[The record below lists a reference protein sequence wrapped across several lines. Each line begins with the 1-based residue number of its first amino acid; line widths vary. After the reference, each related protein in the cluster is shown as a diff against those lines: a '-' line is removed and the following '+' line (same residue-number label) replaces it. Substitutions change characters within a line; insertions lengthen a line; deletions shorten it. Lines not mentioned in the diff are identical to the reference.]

1 MRTIFRW
8 AFRLF
13 LVCLVLLI
21 AGILLLDTIAREMLE
36 YRLRNETGLEAKIGK
51 VHIGLLHPEF
61 TIENLI
67 LYNSADFG
75 GSPLIDMPELH
86 VEYDRDAL
94 WSRKVHCRL
103 IRFNLAE
110 INLVDDK
117 KGRRNVDVLQKRLES
132 AGVGLPGKKNSAG
145 GFSKSLDFTGI
156 DTLNLTLGRLTHFDM
171 KQPGKVDEF
180 RINTRHQVFTN
191 IKSDKDFSGAM
202 LVALLRSGVDVNQS
216 WIQLSQSLLQLFAP
230 PKK

>member
-1 MRTIFRW
+1 MIRTIFRW

-13 LVCLVLLI
+13 LVCVVLLI
-21 AGILLLDTIAREMLE
+21 AGILLLDTIAREVLE
-36 YRLRNETGLEAKIGK
+36 YQLRNETGLEVKIGK

-75 GSPLIDMPELH
+75 GSPLVDMPELH

-103 IRFNLAE
+103 VRFNLAE

-117 KGRRNVDVLQKRLES
+117 KGRRNVDVLQKRLEV
-132 AGVGLPGKKNSAG
+132 AGVTPAGKKNSARG
-145 GFSKSLDFTGI
+145 LSKSDYFAGI
-156 DTLNLTLGRLTHFDM
+156 DTLNLTLGKATHLDM
-171 KQPGKVDEF
+171 RQPGKVDEF
-180 RINTRHQVFTN
+180 KVNVKHQVFTN
-191 IKSDKDFSGAM
+191 IKSEDEFSGVL
-202 LVALLRSGVDVNQS
+202 LVALLRSGVDV
-216 WIQLSQSLLQLFAP
+216 SQNWLQLFAP

>member
-1 MRTIFRW
+1 MIRFIFRW

-13 LVCLVLLI
+13 LVCVVLLI
-21 AGILLLDTIAREMLE
+21 AAILLLDTIAREVLE

-51 VHIGLLHPEF
+51 VHIGLLHPEC
-61 TIENLI
+61 TIEHFV

-94 WSRKVHCRL
+94 LSRKLHCRL
-103 IRFNLAE
+103 VRFNLAE

-117 KGRRNVDVLQKRLES
+117 NGRRNVDVLQKRLAA
-132 AGVGLPGKKNSAG
+132 AGIGSSGKKNS
-145 GFSKSLDFTGI
+145 SSHSSSSIDFAGI
-156 DTLNLTLGRLTHFDM
+156 DTLNLTLGKATHLDM
-171 KQPGKVDEF
+171 KRPGKPDEF
-180 RINTRHQVFTN
+180 RVNINHQVFTN
-191 IKSDKDFSGAM
+191 IKSENDFSGIL
-202 LVALLRSGVDVNQS
+202 LVALLRSGVDV
-216 WIQLSQSLLQLFAP
+216 SQNWLQILTP